1 MVWKIKRAASGVGT
15 EEQADFSRKT
25 QAGYL
30 VELSQTGTDTGRAGC
45 GVVGWRESD
54 RSQNC
59 GFAKLAEIKR

>member
-1 MVWKIKRAASGVGT
+1 MISKRKGAPGGMDK
-15 EEQADFSRKT
+15 EEQVVFLRQT

-54 RSQNC
+54 HSRNC
-59 GFAKLAEIKR
+59 GFSKLADIKR